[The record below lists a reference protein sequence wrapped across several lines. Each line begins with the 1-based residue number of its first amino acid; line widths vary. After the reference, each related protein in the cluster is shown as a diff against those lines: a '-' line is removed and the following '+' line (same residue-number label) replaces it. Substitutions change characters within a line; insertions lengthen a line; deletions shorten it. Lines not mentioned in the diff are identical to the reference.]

1 MMKMDKTEFKKN
13 ESTLV
18 SLFKGNK
25 NFIKQL
31 FSFGFSTS
39 LSQLIMMVISIL
51 VARHLGPE
59 RFGVY
64 SSHYALG
71 SLTSIIFNLGLDI
84 WILREGAGVSN
95 LRNKLGNV
103 LKIKIIGGFVWSLFL
118 ILMST
123 VIRPDLYS
131 TKSILIVAIDLW
143 TDAVFMTCLVFFN
156 LHRDIK
162 KYSTYL
168 LVSRF
173 AKLAF
178 IIILVVLGVHDINIF
193 IASRA
198 FVSMAMLIIILYDV
212 RPEIKLKGEGKSI
225 LSEARPYTL
234 SELLAI
240 VYTQADV
247 TLLNLL
253 RGGTEVGLY
262 SPALNMITALF
273 VIPNAVITYT
283 IPTLTEYYKQKK
295 AEFVTASKKLIIF
308 LSLLGAMLTIF
319 VAILSQSMSVFL
331 LGDNY
336 LLTGEL
342 LLILSPL
349 LLIKS
354 IEFGLVLVIMST
366 GNQQKRII
374 PQLCVAILNIV
385 LNVYFISKFGAGG
398 AATSFILSET
408 VLLICYWFVAS
419 KILRTYKNT
428 ES

>member
-1 MMKMDKTEFKKN
+1 MKKMDKTEFKKN
-13 ESTLV
+13 ESTLL
-18 SLFKGNK
+18 SLFKSNK
-25 NFIKQL
+25 DFLKQL

-84 WILREGAGVSN
+84 WILREGVGASD
-95 LRNKLGNV
+95 LRNKMGNV
-103 LKIKIIGGFVWSLFL
+103 LKIKIVGGLVWSLFL

-143 TDAVFMTCLVFFN
+143 TDAAFLTCLVFFN
-156 LHRDIK
+156 LHRNIK

-168 LVSRF
+168 VVSRF
-173 AKLAF
+173 AKLSLF
-178 IIILVVLGVHDINIF
+178 IFLIVLGVQDINLF
-193 IASRA
+193 MASRA
-198 FVSMAMLIIILYDV
+198 FVSIAMLIIILYDV
-212 RPEIKLKGEGKSI
+212 RPEITLKGGEKSI
-225 LSEARPYTL
+225 LSEARPYSL

-253 RGGTEVGLY
+253 RGGREVGLY

-273 VIPNAVITYT
+273 VIPNAFTTYT
-283 IPTLTEYYKQKK
+283 IPTLTKYYKQKNG
-295 AEFVTASKKLIIF
+295 EFVSTSKKLIII
-308 LSLLGAMLTIF
+308 LSLIGVLLTII
-319 VAILSQSMSVFL
+319 VAIVSRSMSVFL

-336 LLTGEL
+336 SLTGEL
-342 LLILSPL
+342 LFRLSPL

-354 IEFGLVLVIMST
+354 IEFGFVLVIMST
-366 GNQQKRII
+366 GNQQRRII
-374 PQLCVAILNIV
+374 PQLSVAIINIV
-385 LNVYFISKFGAGG
+385 LNIYFISKYGMVG
-398 AATSFILSET
+398 AAVTYLISET

-419 KILRTYKNT
+419 KILKTYKS
-428 ES
+428 EGS

>member
-1 MMKMDKTEFKKN
+1 MNKMDKTVFREN

-18 SLFKGNK
+18 SLFKSNK
-25 NFIKQL
+25 NFLKQL
-31 FSFGFSTS
+31 LSFGFSTS

-59 RFGVY
+59 RFGIY

-84 WILREGAGVSN
+84 WILREGAGVSD
-95 LRNKLGNV
+95 LRSKLGNV
-103 LKIKIIGGFVWSLFL
+103 LKIKIVGGFVWSIFL

-143 TDAVFMTCLVFFN
+143 TDAVFITCLVFFN
-156 LHRDIK
+156 LNRNIK
-162 KYSTYL
+162 KYSSYL

-173 AKLAF
+173 AKLAL
-178 IIILVVLGVHDINIF
+178 IIILVVMGINDINIF
-193 IASRA
+193 MAARA

-212 RPEIKLKGEGKSI
+212 RPEIKLKGEEKSI
-225 LSEARPYTL
+225 LSKARPYSL

-262 SPALNMITALF
+262 SPALNLITALF
-273 VIPNAVITYT
+273 VIPNAIFTFT
-283 IPTLTEYYKQKK
+283 TPTLTEYYKQKK
-295 AEFVTASKKLIIF
+295 AEFVNTSKKLIIF
-308 LSLLGAMLTIF
+308 LSLIGALLTIL
-319 VAILSQSMSVFL
+319 VAIVSQSMSVFL

-342 LLILSPL
+342 LYKLSPL
-349 LLIKS
+349 LVIKS
-354 IEFGLVLVIMST
+354 MEFGFVLVIMST

-374 PQLCVAILNIV
+374 PQLIVAIINIV
-385 LNVYFISKFGAGG
+385 LNIFFISKFGMVG
-398 AATSFILSET
+398 AAVTYIISET
-408 VLLICYWFVAS
+408 GLLICYWFVAS
-419 KILRTYKNT
+419 KILKTYK
-428 ES
+428 SMGA

>member
-1 MMKMDKTEFKKN
+1 MKKMDETEFKKN

-18 SLFKGNK
+18 SLFKSNK
-25 NFIKQL
+25 NFLKQL

-59 RFGVY
+59 RFGVF

-84 WILREGAGVSN
+84 WILREGACVSD
-95 LRNKLGNV
+95 LRSKLGNV
-103 LKIKIIGGFVWSLFL
+103 LKIKIIGGFVWSFFL

-131 TKSILIVAIDLW
+131 TKFILIVAIDLW
-143 TDAVFMTCLVFFN
+143 ADAVFMTCLVFFN
-156 LHRDIK
+156 LNRNIK

-173 AKLAF
+173 AKLALV
-178 IIILVVLGVHDINIF
+178 IILVVLGVHDINIF
-193 IASRA
+193 MASRA
-198 FVSMAMLIIILYDV
+198 FVSMAMLITILYDV
-212 RPEIKLKGEGKSI
+212 RPEIKLKGEGKTI
-225 LSEARPYTL
+225 LSEARPYSL

-253 RGGTEVGLY
+253 RGGREVGLY
-262 SPALNMITALF
+262 SPALNLITALF
-273 VIPNAVITYT
+273 VIPNAIFTFT
-283 IPTLTEYYKQKK
+283 TPTLTEYYKQKK
-295 AEFVTASKKLIIF
+295 AEFVNTSKKLIIF
-308 LSLLGAMLTIF
+308 LSLIGAVLTIL
-319 VAILSQSMSVFL
+319 VAIASQSLSVFL
-331 LGDNY
+331 LGDSY
-336 LLTGEL
+336 LQTGEL
-342 LLILSPL
+342 LLHLSPL

-354 IEFGLVLVIMST
+354 IEFGLVLVITST

-385 LNVYFISKFGAGG
+385 FNVYFISKFGAGG

-408 VLLICYWFVAS
+408 VLLFCYWFVAS